1 LSIDTHSRTRL
12 RPAGGLAR
20 PLRWAALSGGAAA
33 RWLGDGSLTKK
44 AYLNALTEALD
55 YGARLA
61 VGFLI
66 TPLLVAGLGSYQ
78 YGLWQILSRLIDYV
92 SAASGRPTQ
101 ALKWVIARRRSAT
114 DEQEK
119 RHYVGSAVVVWVLF
133 LPLLVTLGG
142 LVAWWAPVWLGT
154 SEAVSSTVRLA
165 AALLVAYV
173 ILTGLADIPQ
183 AVIEGENL
191 RYKRMALSAAL
202 VLVGGGLTALAVLL
216 DGGLVGVAVANLAY
230 PLLSGLLFLK
240 IVRTYAPWF
249 RVVLPSRAEV
259 RAFFGLSCW
268 FLLWRL
274 VNLLLMA
281 SDVLV
286 LGKLGSVEAVST
298 YTLTKYSP
306 ETLISMIAIVVYGI
320 SPGLGGIV
328 GSGDLPKA
336 ARVRGEIMVGTWLL
350 AIAIGATIV
359 IWNHA
364 FVGLWVGP
372 EHYAGAVPTL
382 LIMLTVVQ
390 LVLIRNDAN
399 VIDLSLDLRT
409 KVLLGA
415 LSAGTSVALA
425 ALLVGSLG
433 LGVPGLCVGFLAGRS
448 ILSLG
453 YPWQVGR
460 LLKIP
465 ARSQLRGVPRPA
477 IATVALFGL
486 ALLVGGQVQVESW
499 SGLIAAVSATFAA
512 ASVLAFYVGLS
523 ARQRGQLWR
532 RVQLA
537 IRPTAS
543 G

>member
-1 LSIDTHSRTRL
+1 MKV
-12 RPAGGLAR
+12 AR
-20 PLRWAALSGGAAA
+20 RALSGGAAA

-119 RHYVGSAVVVWVLF
+119 RRYVGSAVVVWVLF

-142 LVAWWAPVWLGT
+142 LVAWSAPLWLGT
-154 SEAVSSTVRLA
+154 SAEVSSTVRLA

-230 PLLSGLLFLK
+230 PLLSGILFLK

-249 RVVLPSRAEV
+249 RVVLPSRAEA
-259 RAFFGLSCW
+259 RAFLGLSSW

-281 SDVLV
+281 SDVIV

-328 GSGDLPKA
+328 GSGDLQKA
-336 ARVRGEIMVGTWLL
+336 ARVRGEIMVGTWPL

-359 IWNHA
+359 IWNQA

-372 EHYAGAVPTL
+372 EHYDQAPSRRCW
-382 LIMLTVVQ
+382 IMLTVVRARPDPQ
-390 LVLIRNDAN
+390 RRERDRPLARPAHQSAPRCDLGRNVGRAG
-399 VIDLSLDLRT
+399 VGAGRLAGPGGSGTVRRLPGWSLDPQ
-409 KVLLGA
+409 
-415 LSAGTSVALA
+415 
-425 ALLVGSLG
+425 
-433 LGVPGLCVGFLAGRS
+433 PGLPVAGRATAEDPGPVAARGRAAPRDRNGRSLRARLAGRRS
-448 ILSLG
+448 GARHHLERPDRRGGRDVRSG
-453 YPWQVGR
+453 VGAR
-460 LLKIP
+460 LLRRPVRSP
-465 ARSQLRGVPRPA
+465 ARPALATRPA
-477 IATVALFGL
+477 GHPA
-486 ALLVGGQVQVESW
+486 GGR
-499 SGLIAAVSATFAA
+499 GLIHRLPPLQDTEERS
-512 ASVLAFYVGLS
+512 
-523 ARQRGQLWR
+523 
-532 RVQLA
+532 
-537 IRPTAS
+537 
-543 G
+543 